1 MQCPWILGHI
11 HSFSFD
17 TWFKKNN
24 NNTSEAKCSTRDFK
38 NQYHNSYI
46 YFYRFHSHI
55 SVAVLTKP
63 PFLCFISLNKKIKI
77 VRKKLYDKINYASN
91 EKIIGVIKR
100 FVQKSDSEI
109 SHTLFSLF
117 QFSISFPHTDINT
130 LTDISIN

>member
-1 MQCPWILGHI
+1 MQCPWILSHI

-17 TWFKKNN
+17 IWFKKNI
-24 NNTSEAKCSTRDFK
+24 NTSEAKCSTRDFK

-46 YFYRFHSHI
+46 YFNRIDSHI
-55 SVAVLTKP
+55 SVAVLKP

-130 LTDISIN
+130 LTDISMN

>member
-1 MQCPWILGHI
+1 MQCPWILSYI

-17 TWFKKNN
+17 IWFKKKKK
-24 NNTSEAKCSTRDFK
+24 NNTSEAKCSTQDFK

-55 SVAVLTKP
+55 SVAVLKP

-109 SHTLFSLF
+109 SHTLFSLL

-130 LTDISIN
+130 LPDISMN